1 MNVNSK
7 NEICIYVYIY
17 NHCTYIYIYA
27 CKSKCKH
34 VKYAKYA
41 YVFLMQCHWLSRL
54 EVPGIVG
61 FYLMWME
68 SSTFSR
74 DNSKTVATLP
84 WCAMSTKSHPWKVTT
99 GTAGTQEWRFGKS
112 CLFSNWRLSSSMSY
126 SSWSPTVETNRNRE
140 RVHAASRWWW
150 TFALMQLR
158 NRFNALQ
165 GKVTIL
171 YKHGFYP

>member
-1 MNVNSK
+1 MQK
-7 NEICIYVYIY
+7 IEICIYKYM
-17 NHCTYIYIYA
+17 YA

-34 VKYAKYA
+34 IKYAKYA
-41 YVFLMQCHWLSRL
+41 YVFLMLNTHMWL
-54 EVPGIVG
+54 
-61 FYLMWME
+61 E

-74 DNSKTVATLP
+74 DNSKTVATPP

-99 GTAGTQEWRFGKS
+99 GTQEWRFGKS

-165 GKVTIL
+165 GKEIVTIL
-171 YKHGFYP
+171 YKHWFYQQKRHQQLL